1 VISQVCAGPKDLTSK
16 ISERFTALRRRYDER
31 AGASAKDLIE
41 IGHII
46 WRGIAPIFGLADF
59 PVVPKEFRIPI
70 ERMKPVAAG
79 ISSTH
84 FFGGFIRLGHGT

>member
-1 VISQVCAGPKDLTSK
+1 
-16 ISERFTALRRRYDER
+16 
-31 AGASAKDLIE
+31 LIE

-46 WRGIAPIFGLADF
+46 WRGIAPILGLTDF

-70 ERMKPVAAG
+70 EGMEPVVAG

-84 FFGGFIRLGHGT
+84 FFRGYISLGHGS